1 MTVQYYNQKVLWNIV
16 ISWWLALYSCLWLRL
31 KRNNWWGPDLTR
43 SQCSPNHRSNHQ
55 LMDNS
60 IQRQWQMSVGKV
72 IGSSDRFTFNNEVSN
87 FWREKISNSKA
98 ELFCVWVGTYLNA
111 QYYKGMK
118 DPVMPF
124 SSDNSFDLIWMNST
138 TAKNDSATWTSLI

>member
-87 FWREKISNSKA
+87 FWKEKISNSKVV
-98 ELFCVWVGTYLNA
+98 LCVSRYILECAILQRYEGSSNA
-111 QYYKGMK
+111 IQLWQ
-118 DPVMPF
+118 
-124 SSDNSFDLIWMNST
+124 LIWYEWIPPAPMMI
-138 TAKNDSATWTSLI
+138 AQLELL